1 MEKSWETVRGV
12 QDQLE
17 IEQFEGKVVKE
28 EDLVEIL
35 KLQNR
40 LKTKIHQCESILDL
54 SWRFHL
60 MSRQVSG
67 EGRCSARMCQ

>member
-28 EDLVEIL
+28 EDLLEIL

-40 LKTKIHQCESILDL
+40 LKTEIHQCESILDL
-54 SWRFHL
+54 SSRFHL

-67 EGRCSARMCQ
+67 EGRRSARMCQ

>member
-28 EDLVEIL
+28 EDLQGIL

-54 SWRFHL
+54 SSRFHL
-60 MSRQVSG
+60 VSRQVSS